1 MDISELR
8 IAIVNR
14 GLLSKPWLEKIR
26 AQLAETF
33 KETNMITDEE
43 TTQTADVNRES
54 RSLENP
60 ELDKIKR
67 EFYKALK

>member
-1 MDISELR
+1 
-8 IAIVNR
+8 
-14 GLLSKPWLEKIR
+14 
-26 AQLAETF
+26 
-33 KETNMITDEE
+33 MITDEE